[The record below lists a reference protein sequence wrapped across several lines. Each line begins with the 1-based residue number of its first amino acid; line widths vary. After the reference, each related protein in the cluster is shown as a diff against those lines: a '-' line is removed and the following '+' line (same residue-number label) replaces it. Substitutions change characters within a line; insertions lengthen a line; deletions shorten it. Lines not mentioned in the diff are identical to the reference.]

1 MVRVKNLLIG
11 VENSKNK
18 NKDSIG
24 IKEWWK
30 KDDFFRPNS
39 KTYFFEWTFKNMIVF
54 YWTNVFIEQTILLKK
69 RSQSKNDLIEGK
81 PNEN

>member
-1 MVRVKNLLIG
+1 MM
-11 VENSKNK
+11 
-18 NKDSIG
+18 
-24 IKEWWK
+24 K
-30 KDDFFRPNS
+30 KDEPNS
-39 KTYFFEWTFKNMIVF
+39 TTYFFEWTFKNMIVF